1 MAVLMLVKDVGENF
15 SVCWQKVFSWV
26 KYVCWWKMLVK
37 ILTNMQLLLT
47 YLRKFYV
54 GENHQNQIFDL

>member
-1 MAVLMLVKDVGENF
+1 MLVKSIFNDEICMLVKDVGE
-15 SVCWQKVFSWV
+15 VC
-26 KYVCWWKMLVK
+26 MLVI

-47 YLRKFYV
+47 YLRKFYA